1 MKFRI
6 LLPVLAL
13 TAGIVIYSCSKKDT
27 QSAPAGDTILATYYP
42 GASMEVKE
50 LSIHTKNGV
59 VTDPALIQ
67 DFINRNVIADARASF
82 FVGQTSVPV
91 PPSTQA
97 LSFLN
102 DNRVNVNGINME
114 ITGVKD
120 SVMLVTEY
128 TSTPFPTYA
137 TSCGALLGQVPQYSA
152 AYTCP
157 TNDCATYRKSYPLV
171 INGANYYA
179 PLLTYAVVTKDCS
192 ITASEIPAIN
202 ILNPDLNSL
211 LKDGDSVLVQYVKLP
226 LSKKVD

>member
-1 MKFRI
+1 MKLRI
-6 LLPVLAL
+6 LLPVLVL
-13 TAGIVIYSCSKKDT
+13 TTGIVIFSCSKKDS
-27 QSAPAGDTILATYYP
+27 QAAPTGDTVLSTYYP
-42 GASMEVKE
+42 GAAMEVQE
-50 LSIHTKNGV
+50 LSIRTKNGA

-67 DFINRNVIADARASF
+67 DFINRNVSVDARASF
-82 FVGQTSVPV
+82 FVGMTSVPV
-91 PPSTQA
+91 PASTQA

-114 ITGVKD
+114 ITSVKD

-152 AYTCP
+152 TYTCP
-157 TNDCATYRKSYPLV
+157 TADCATYRKSYPLV
-171 INGANYYA
+171 MSGANYYA
-179 PLLTYAVVTKDCS
+179 PLLTYAAVTKDCS
-192 ITASEIPAIN
+192 ITATEIPAIN
-202 ILNPDLNSL
+202 TVNPDLNSL